1 MNVVD
6 GYVCGG
12 NVALGVVE
20 LAVNVVFSVAEVDV
34 ALVVDLIVEVLGCT
48 VVGTDDARVESLGGA
63 TSLRGRG
70 ALSESSSSSK
80 SSPISI
86 LLLVA
91 AFSVVLASLAFSE
104 VSDGL

>member
-6 GYVCGG
+6 ENVCGG

-20 LAVNVVFSVAEVDV
+20 LATNVVFSVAEVVVLAVD
-34 ALVVDLIVEVLGCT
+34 LTVVDSDCT
-48 VVGTDDARVESLGGA
+48 VVGTDDEGVDSLGGA
-63 TSLRGRG
+63 TSLRGSG
-70 ALSESSSSSK
+70 ALSESKSSSK

-86 LLLVA
+86 LLLVD
-91 AFSVVLASLAFSE
+91 AFSVVSASLTFSE